1 MGNKS
6 EQQPNIA
13 TRIIWNVRPVAP
25 FAALAILVLM
35 YLAVSYLPAELVTQV
50 QWAFGVLSTLV
61 FLTIPLSV
69 VVEPDLSSW
78 WYRREVEK
86 NRARLAGLGLTPEQY
101 LARIPAS
108 DALARAKA
116 KADLDID

>member
-50 QWAFGVLSTLV
+50 QWALGVLSTLV

-86 NRARLAGLGLTPEQY
+86 NRARLARLGLTPAQY